1 MNAKISVFVICVEM
15 ITYLLLYNC
24 MTVSLN
30 LSQKKLLQNLFMSL
44 EPILKIEIS
53 RNLFMRIQAQNQN
66 FAEFIFAI
74 KRTSTS
80 QCFSIINAS
89 SKIDIW
95 NGWEIGKDLE
105 LDKTKIS
112 GSENSWWGKFLVNPR
127 SPFRQIIEF
136 YEIFKVGEG
145 VILYWS
151 LTATM
156 LLRNIFIRM
165 TSPSNIMWD
174 LFARMIT

>member
-1 MNAKISVFVICVEM
+1 
-15 ITYLLLYNC
+15 

-80 QCFSIINAS
+80 QCFFIINAS
-89 SKIDIW
+89 SKI
-95 NGWEIGKDLE
+95 EI
-105 LDKTKIS
+105 
-112 GSENSWWGKFLVNPR
+112 
-127 SPFRQIIEF
+127 
-136 YEIFKVGEG
+136 
-145 VILYWS
+145 
-151 LTATM
+151 
-156 LLRNIFIRM
+156 
-165 TSPSNIMWD
+165 
-174 LFARMIT
+174 